1 MAKQTSFFSSISRL
15 YPHVRPII
23 PRLVMGLLCALL
35 ASVVALTIPQ
45 VLRVLVNESLEPG
58 GSADAVWTASL
69 VILGL
74 GIAEAGLVALRR
86 QFVINPATTVETRM
100 RVSLYG
106 HLQDLTVSFHDRWGS
121 GQLLSRAMTD
131 LNFLRRWMAFGAI
144 MLVVTTLT
152 VVIGVVVMFAMSWQL
167 ALIFLAAA
175 VPIMIYGFRFRTRF
189 SKVARRSQDQA
200 GDLATTVEE
209 SVHGIRVLKAFGRS
223 REALENFNEQAEELR
238 QTEIAKAKHLA
249 TFSLVVTLLPELALG
264 AGLVVGIMLA
274 STGEL
279 SIGALVAFFATAA
292 VIAAPVEFCGMLLA
306 MALTAKT
313 AVDRH
318 FEVMDS
324 VNTITSPD
332 QPRRPAEL
340 KGALSFNNA
349 TFAYEDAPDKPILK
363 DISLDIRPGETMA
376 LVGITGSGKSA
387 LLQLVPRLYDVTAG
401 SITIDGVDLREFS
414 VEDLRTVVAVAFE
427 DTTLFSSS
435 VRDNVLL
442 GAPAGLPAE
451 APRGGPRG
459 GARRRPGP
467 LRLLPPGRAGHPD
480 RRGGAQPLR
489 RPAAAHRPGPRHRRP
504 AQGAGPGRSAVR
516 PGRPHRGTRRDRL
529 REVLADTTT
538 LIVAHRPS
546 TVALADRVALLEDGR
561 ITAVGTHAELLA
573 AEPPLPLRDR
583 QPRPG
588 TAGPGLR
595 TAGLRTVRPQRR
607 GGFPMSSATF
617 GTANEDNAHLSK
629 SESKTVRRRSLA
641 LLRLPDPP
649 GPPAVLADH
658 RRRRAVPGRPRRR
671 AGADRLRHRPRP
683 AGPERR
689 RQPPA
694 GAHRRRLP
702 GRRRR
707 HGRAS
712 PPCT

>member
-15 YPHVRPII
+15 YPHVKPII
-23 PRLVMGLLCALL
+23 PRLVLGLLCALL

-58 GSADAVWTASL
+58 GSADAVWIASL
-69 VILGL
+69 IILGL

-152 VVIGVVVMFAMSWQL
+152 VVIGVVVMFTMSWQL

-175 VPIMIYGFRFRTRF
+175 VPIMVYGFRFRTRF

-238 QTEIAKAKHLA
+238 QTEIVKAKHLA

-264 AGLVVGIMLA
+264 AGLVVGVVLA

-292 VIAAPVEFCGMLLA
+292 VIATPVEFSGMLLA
-306 MALTAKT
+306 MALTAKS

-318 FEVMDS
+318 FEVMDAA
-324 VNTITSPD
+324 NTITSPER
-332 QPRRPAEL
+332 PRRPAEL
-340 KGALSFNNA
+340 KGALSFNSA
-349 TFAYEDAPDKPILK
+349 TFAYEDAPDKPILR
-363 DISLDIRPGETMA
+363 DITLDIRPGETMA

-387 LLQLVPRLYDVTAG
+387 LLQLVPRLYDVTDG

-414 VEDLRTVVAVAFE
+414 VEELRTVVAVAFE

-442 GAPAGLPAE
+442 GAPADLPAE
-451 APRGGPRG
+451 RREAALEEALDVAQAHFAYSLPAGLDTLIGEEGLSLSGGQRQRIAL
-459 GARRRPGP
+459 ARAIAARPKVLVLDDP
-467 LRLLPPGRAGHPD
+467 L
-480 RRGGAQPLR
+480 
-489 RPAAAHRPGPRHRRP
+489 
-504 AQGAGPGRSAVR
+504 SALDV
-516 PGRPHRGTRRDRL
+516 HTEELVETRL
-529 REVLADTTT
+529 REVLTDTTT

-546 TVALADRVALLEDGR
+546 TVALADRVALLEEGR
-561 ITAVGTHAELLA
+561 ITAVGTHTELLA
-573 AEPPLPLRDR
+573 ENRHYRYVIASLDPEPRDLDSDLLDAE
-583 QPRPG
+583 
-588 TAGPGLR
+588 
-595 TAGLRTVRPQRR
+595 
-607 GGFPMSSATF
+607 
-617 GTANEDNAHLSK
+617 LS
-629 SESKTVRRRSLA
+629 
-641 LLRLPDPP
+641 
-649 GPPAVLADH
+649 VLDAEEVS
-658 RRRRAVPGRPRRR
+658 R
-671 AGADRLRHRPRP
+671 
-683 AGPERR
+683 
-689 RQPPA
+689 
-694 GAHRRRLP
+694 
-702 GRRRR
+702 
-707 HGRAS
+707 
-712 PPCT
+712 

>member
-15 YPHVRPII
+15 YPHVKPII

-45 VLRVLVNESLEPG
+45 VLRVLINQSLEPG
-58 GSADAVWTASL
+58 GSTEAVWTASL

-152 VVIGVVVMFAMSWQL
+152 VVIGVAVMFAMSWQL

-238 QTEIAKAKHLA
+238 QTEIAKAKHVA

-264 AGLVVGIMLA
+264 TGLVVGILLA

-318 FEVMDS
+318 FEVMDA
-324 VNTITSPD
+324 VNTITSPEH
-332 QPRRPAEL
+332 PRSPAVL
-340 KGALSFNNA
+340 QGALSFNKA
-349 TFAYEDAPDKPILK
+349 TFAYEDAPDKPILS
-363 DISLDIRPGETMA
+363 DVTLDIKPGETMA

-401 SITIDGVDLREFS
+401 AITIDGVDLREFS

-442 GAPAGLPAE
+442 GAPAGLPPERREE
-451 APRGGPRG
+451 ALEEALDVAQAHFAYSLPDGLDTLIGEEGLSLSGGQRQRIALARAIAARPRVLVLDD
-459 GARRRPGP
+459 P
-467 LRLLPPGRAGHPD
+467 L
-480 RRGGAQPLR
+480 
-489 RPAAAHRPGPRHRRP
+489 
-504 AQGAGPGRSAVR
+504 SALDV
-516 PGRPHRGTRRDRL
+516 HTEELVETRL
-529 REVLADTTT
+529 REVLAATTT

-561 ITAVGTHAELLA
+561 ITAVGTHTELLA
-573 AEPPLPLRDR
+573 ENPHYRYVIASLDPEPRDLDSDLLDSELSGLNAEEVSR
-583 QPRPG
+583 
-588 TAGPGLR
+588 
-595 TAGLRTVRPQRR
+595 
-607 GGFPMSSATF
+607 
-617 GTANEDNAHLSK
+617 
-629 SESKTVRRRSLA
+629 
-641 LLRLPDPP
+641 
-649 GPPAVLADH
+649 
-658 RRRRAVPGRPRRR
+658 
-671 AGADRLRHRPRP
+671 
-683 AGPERR
+683 
-689 RQPPA
+689 
-694 GAHRRRLP
+694 
-702 GRRRR
+702 
-707 HGRAS
+707 
-712 PPCT
+712 

>member
-1 MAKQTSFFSSISRL
+1 MAKQTSFFPSISRL

-23 PRLVMGLLCALL
+23 PRLILGLLCALL

-45 VLRVLVNESLEPG
+45 VLRVLVNESLQPG
-58 GSADAVWTASL
+58 GSADAVWIASL
-69 VILGL
+69 IILGL

-100 RVSLYG
+100 RVSLYD
-106 HLQDLTVSFHDRWGS
+106 HLQDPTVSFHDRWGS

-152 VVIGVVVMFAMSWQL
+152 VVIGVVVMFTMSWQL

-175 VPIMIYGFRFRTRF
+175 VPIMIYGFRFRNRF

-238 QTEIAKAKHLA
+238 QTEIIKAKHLA

-264 AGLVVGIMLA
+264 AGLVVGVVLA

-292 VIAAPVEFCGMLLA
+292 VIATPVEFSGMLLA

-318 FEVMDS
+318 FEVMDAA
-324 VNTITSPD
+324 NTITGPQ

-340 KGALSFNNA
+340 KGALSFKSA

-363 DISLDIRPGETMA
+363 DINLDIRPGETMA
-376 LVGITGSGKSA
+376 LVGTTGSGKSA
-387 LLQLVPRLYDVTAG
+387 LLQLVPRLYDVTDG

-414 VEDLRTVVAVAFE
+414 VEELRTVVAVAFE

-442 GAPAGLPAE
+442 GAPAGLGAE
-451 APRGGPRG
+451 RREAALEEALDVAQAHFAYSLPDGLDTLIGEEGLSLSGGQRQRLAL
-459 GARRRPGP
+459 ARAIAARPKVLVLDDP
-467 LRLLPPGRAGHPD
+467 L
-480 RRGGAQPLR
+480 
-489 RPAAAHRPGPRHRRP
+489 
-504 AQGAGPGRSAVR
+504 SALDVN
-516 PGRPHRGTRRDRL
+516 TEELVETRL
-529 REVLADTTT
+529 REVLTDTTT

-546 TVALADRVALLEDGR
+546 TVALADRVALLEEGR
-561 ITAVGTHAELLA
+561 ISAVGTHTELLA
-573 AEPPLPLRDR
+573 ANRHYRYVIASLDPEPRDLDS
-583 QPRPG
+583 
-588 TAGPGLR
+588 GLLDSELS
-595 TAGLRTVRPQRR
+595 GL
-607 GGFPMSSATF
+607 
-617 GTANEDNAHLSK
+617 NAEEVS
-629 SESKTVRRRSLA
+629 R
-641 LLRLPDPP
+641 
-649 GPPAVLADH
+649 
-658 RRRRAVPGRPRRR
+658 
-671 AGADRLRHRPRP
+671 
-683 AGPERR
+683 
-689 RQPPA
+689 
-694 GAHRRRLP
+694 
-702 GRRRR
+702 
-707 HGRAS
+707 
-712 PPCT
+712 

>member
-1 MAKQTSFFSSISRL
+1 MAKQSSFFTSISRL
-15 YPHVRPII
+15 YPHVRPIL
-23 PRLVMGLLCALL
+23 PRLVMGLLSALL
-35 ASVVALTIPQ
+35 ASVVALAIPQ
-45 VLRVLVNESLEPG
+45 VLRVLVNESLKPG
-58 GSADAVWTASL
+58 GSAEAVWTASL
-69 VILGL
+69 VILVL

-152 VVIGVVVMFAMSWQL
+152 VLIGVAVMFAMSWQL

-223 REALENFNEQAEELR
+223 REALENFNEQAEGLR

-264 AGLVVGIMLA
+264 AGLVVGIVLA
-274 STGEL
+274 STDQL
-279 SIGALVAFFATAA
+279 SIGSLVAFFATAA
-292 VIAAPVEFCGMLLA
+292 VVAAPVEFCGLLLA

-318 FEVMDS
+318 FEVMDAK
-324 VNTITSPD
+324 NTITSPD
-332 QPRRPAEL
+332 QPRRPADL
-340 KGALSFNNA
+340 KGALSFRDA
-349 TFAYEDAPDKPILK
+349 GFAFEDAPDKPILK
-363 DISLDIRPGETMA
+363 NITLDVRPGETMA

-387 LLQLVPRLYDVTAG
+387 LLQLVPRLYDVTDGA
-401 SITIDGVDLREFS
+401 ITIDGVDLREFS

-442 GAPAGLPAE
+442 GAPDAGSAEGREAALAE
-451 APRGGPRG
+451 ALDVAQAHFAYSLPDGVDTLIGEEGLSLSGGQRQRIAL
-459 GARRRPGP
+459 ARAIAAKPAVLVLDDP
-467 LRLLPPGRAGHPD
+467 L
-480 RRGGAQPLR
+480 
-489 RPAAAHRPGPRHRRP
+489 
-504 AQGAGPGRSAVR
+504 SALDVNTEELVER
-516 PGRPHRGTRRDRL
+516 RL

-546 TVALADRVALLEDGR
+546 TVALADRVALLEEGR
-561 ITAVGTHAELLA
+561 IAAVGTHTELLA
-573 AEPPLPLRDR
+573 TNSHYRYVIASLDTEPRD
-583 QPRPG
+583 
-588 TAGPGLR
+588 LDSE
-595 TAGLRTVRPQRR
+595 L
-607 GGFPMSSATF
+607 SAL
-617 GTANEDNAHLSK
+617 EDQ
-629 SESKTVRRRSLA
+629 SEEISR
-641 LLRLPDPP
+641 
-649 GPPAVLADH
+649 
-658 RRRRAVPGRPRRR
+658 
-671 AGADRLRHRPRP
+671 
-683 AGPERR
+683 
-689 RQPPA
+689 
-694 GAHRRRLP
+694 
-702 GRRRR
+702 
-707 HGRAS
+707 
-712 PPCT
+712 